1 MAFIF
6 NNQWFLGKIISSN
19 EEELQTDISLYQS
32 LEKKNNY
39 QYSDSVILNVPIP
52 HILCDVIVS
61 KNQDNTF
68 KIKQEQVLKIIKLFN
83 QYLNTLI

>member
-83 QYLNTLI
+83 KYLNTLI